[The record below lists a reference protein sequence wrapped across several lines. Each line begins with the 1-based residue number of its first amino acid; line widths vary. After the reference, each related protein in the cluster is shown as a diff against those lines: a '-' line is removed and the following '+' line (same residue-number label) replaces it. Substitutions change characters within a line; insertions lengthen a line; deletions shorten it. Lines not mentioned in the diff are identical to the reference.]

1 MIVVDLDKM
10 TTVNS
15 QQIQLQSSEDSPID
29 IPIVSKPGLGITEI
43 TASEPDDESMTHVQ
57 SPTKLIN
64 SALRRSR
71 SPA

>member
-15 QQIQLQSSEDSPID
+15 QQIQLQSSED
-29 IPIVSKPGLGITEI
+29 IPKTGLGITEI